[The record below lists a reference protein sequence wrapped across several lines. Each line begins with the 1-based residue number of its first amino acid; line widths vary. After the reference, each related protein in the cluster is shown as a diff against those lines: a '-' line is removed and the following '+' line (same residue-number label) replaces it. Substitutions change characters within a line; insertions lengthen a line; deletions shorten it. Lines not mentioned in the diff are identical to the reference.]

1 LWTFVQVEGV
11 EPTNNTAER
20 SIRPGV
26 LWRKGSFG
34 TQSAEG
40 SRFVESMLYHEYPLT
55 GVPDRAA
62 FPCDWPY
69 AARRYNGSGP
79 LSYNYQSRILRN
91 LVT

>member
-1 LWTFVQVEGV
+1 MI
-11 EPTNNTAER
+11 AE
-20 SIRPGV
+20 
-26 LWRKGSFG
+26 
-34 TQSAEG
+34 SATKYGDQE
-40 SRFVESMLYHEYPLT
+40 LYHEYPLT
-55 GVPDRAA
+55 SVPNRAA